1 MNCSLLNFTG
11 EIRYEQFIQFLESDD
26 QEEQGH
32 AAFQVL
38 SHAAIISSDVMLHKM
53 LAIFKGQI
61 LG

>member
-32 AAFQVL
+32 AAFQVN
-38 SHAAIISSDVMLHKM
+38 ISMILFLHLCYTVM
-53 LAIFKGQI
+53 
-61 LG
+61 